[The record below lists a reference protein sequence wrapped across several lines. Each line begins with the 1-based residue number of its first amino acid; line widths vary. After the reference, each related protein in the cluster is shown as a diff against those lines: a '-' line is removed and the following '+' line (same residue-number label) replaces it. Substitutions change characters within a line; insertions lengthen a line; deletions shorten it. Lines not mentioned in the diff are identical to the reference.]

1 MLSPDMQEAM
11 IFIVESASYSMIKRG
26 AKLAPR
32 AFLSVAKSGDGGIEA
47 LIQGKPG
54 YGGISVSFNA
64 GPRTRRGLEIPTY
77 CSRCRPPVCEHLVA
91 LSLLLLRGSIKY
103 GIPWAADQ
111 DPGEIL
117 FESEQDEYLP
127 ELPPKLERQLE
138 VCLVGTAIENKTDP
152 WWERFVAAAN
162 TETRLYTLT
171 EAARRRLPP
180 YLRPSNLQI
189 PFAPLAERENPFE
202 ALRDYEDKIRYIAD
216 RNYVSPL
223 GGDEGLQAY
232 LESEVARALEKAHEA
247 SLIRKRLRDWLQKDN
262 TPSADRIDVA
272 WNLEQDDEALPR
284 LQFSVLLTTKNINR
298 MPRTPSMLQNLCREL
313 GNGTRQLHPDQRR
326 FMDWLDRN
334 RYLLYSKPHF
344 TDGTAKRFPV
354 RQAMIWMNQWLP
366 MGFVAWEDGTPCR
379 YDARPARLVAAPVE
393 TGGLAWHVRVEGLEG
408 LELLSRARLFSCK
421 AYDTDDDIF
430 VFVFRGDVFHLLTTD
445 RMPLKML
452 AHFYESPE
460 IPMDGLAGTR
470 EAQRLIQRFL
480 DQDTPRSQ
488 YLAEVPVRPMLE
500 FFYEEEERTLSM
512 TALAKA
518 ADCSRYYYAASE
530 RWIPALEQ
538 VQRPHALESLEYLS
552 DEDGLDPIPNVSEI
566 SELALGAVVRRS
578 DVAGVEAWLERFI
591 PRASQGEPG
600 PDGVFRWKWKVQRK
614 SLGPLVQLW
623 QARPGGAEYRGNRP
637 FQNLIQ
643 PRNAPVF
650 HINVDSTGVDL
661 LKISVSM
668 EQEMEALDYDEV
680 ERALKESEDELV
692 LLPRGRLYRR
702 NDLETYRKSLDA
714 LLELGIEPG
723 GGEHE
728 LHVFQFMHQ
737 SVREAL
743 ESAESFKRLEE
754 LKRRIEEQIR
764 SFKGIPEVR
773 LPASLKSV
781 LRPYQ
786 RTGVNFLAWACRT
799 FGGAILADDMG
810 LGKTLQT
817 LASLK
822 ILRKGEKNP
831 GPSLVVCP
839 ASVAHNWVRE
849 VRHFTPDLNV
859 LLLESGAARKELL
872 TTIPEYDLV
881 VKNYALTRRDIE
893 TLRGHHWF
901 MICIDEAQNIKNPSA
916 EITRAVKSLNARFR
930 LALTGTPIENR
941 LLDLWSLADF
951 AVPGTLGTMEAFLER
966 VRVRESALLYRTLRA
981 QLRPMLLRRLKLD
994 VAPELPP
1001 RIEERIDCAM
1011 HPGQRK
1017 LYLAELKKAKQMMA
1031 EVKDKNVSGPQRIQI
1046 LVCLTRLRQIC
1057 CHPALLHDRK
1067 SPSGKL
1073 DSLMEVVRR
1082 VLEEGHKVLVFSQF
1096 VKMIEVIEKAFR
1108 AEEIPFHVLTGKSTN
1123 RGEIVQA
1130 FEAAEE
1136 PCVFLIS
1143 LKAGGTGLNLTAASY
1158 VILADPWWNPAV
1170 EAQAIDRTHR
1180 IGQDKTVIA
1189 IRLVTLDTIEE
1200 RIMEL
1205 QERKHAM
1212 VENVLEEDEFNRSL
1226 NRDDFAFIL
1235 DTSGEQG

>member
-1 MLSPDMQEAM
+1 MLSADLQ
-11 IFIVESASYSMIKRG
+11 
-26 AKLAPR
+26 
-32 AFLSVAKSGDGGIEA
+32 EA
-47 LIQGKPG
+47 LINIVENVSYSALMRGDKLSPRRFLRIAECSDGGFEASIRGKR
-54 YGGISVSFNA
+54 GGDVITVFFRVDS
-64 GPRTRRGLEIPTY
+64 TRKGLEIVTRCA
-77 CSRCRPPVCEHLVA
+77 CSGPPGCEHLIA
-91 LSLLLLRGSIKY
+91 LALLLLRGAVKY
-103 GIPWAADQ
+103 EIPWAGSE
-111 DPGEIL
+111 DPGQVL
-117 FESEQDEYLP
+117 FEAAVDEFLPVLPP
-127 ELPPKLERQLE
+127 ELGQQLE
-138 VCLVGTAIENKTDP
+138 VCLIGAAIEASAEP
-152 WWERFVAAAN
+152 WWERFIAAAHS
-162 TETRLYTLT
+162 ETRLFTLS
-171 EAARRRLPP
+171 EAARRRLPSH
-180 YLRPSNLQI
+180 LRSNTIQ
-189 PFAPLAERENPFE
+189 FSMAPLAELENPFQ
-202 ALRDYEDKIRYIAD
+202 ALREYEKRIQYIAD
-216 RNYVSPL
+216 RNFVKPL
-223 GGDEGLQAY
+223 AGDEGLQAY
-232 LESEVARALEKAHEA
+232 LESETARENEKGHEA
-247 SLIRKRLRDWLQKDN
+247 ALVRKRLRDWLQTDSA
-262 TPSADRIDVA
+262 PSADRIEVV
-272 WNLEQDDEALPR
+272 WSLVQDDTAPPQLH
-284 LQFSVLLTTKNINR
+284 FSVLLTAKNLNR
-298 MPRTPSMLQNLCREL
+298 APRTASMLHNLCREI
-313 GNGTRQLHPDQRR
+313 GYGTRQLHPDQRR
-326 FMDWLDRN
+326 FLDWLDRN
-334 RYLLYSKPHF
+334 RYLLYSMPNV
-344 TDGTAKRFPV
+344 TDGAAKRFPL
-354 RQAMIWMNQWLP
+354 RQAMTWMNQWLP

-379 YDARPARLVAAPVE
+379 YDARPARLVAAPTE
-393 TGGLAWHVRVEGLEG
+393 ERGLAWHVRVEGLDG
-408 LELLSRARLFSCK
+408 LELLSGARLFLCK
-421 AYDTDDDIF
+421 AYDTDTDIF
-430 VFVFRGDVFHLLTTD
+430 IFVFRGEAFHLLTTD
-445 RMPLKML
+445 RMPLKL
-452 AHFYESPE
+452 LYHFRCHPE
-460 IPMDGLAGTR
+460 IPLEGIAGTG
-470 EAQRLIQRFL
+470 EAQRLIWQFL
-480 DQDTPRSQ
+480 DKDTPRSQ
-488 YLAEVPVRPMLE
+488 YFVEVPVRPMLE
-500 FFYEEEERTLSM
+500 FFYEEEERLLSM
-512 TALAKA
+512 TAHAQA
-518 ADCSRYYYAASE
+518 ADSSRYYYAAPE
-530 RWIPALEQ
+530 RWIPALEN
-538 VQRPHALESLEYLS
+538 VQRLRPPESLENLS
-552 DEDGLDPIPNVSEI
+552 DEEGLEPIPGVSELP
-566 SELALGAVVRRS
+566 ELALGNVVRRS
-578 DVAGVEAWLERFI
+578 DVAGLEAWLERFI
-591 PRASQGEPG
+591 PRAAQGELEPEG
-600 PDGVFRWKWKVQRK
+600 GYRWKWKVHRK
-614 SLGPLVQLW
+614 AHGPLVQLW
-623 QARPGGAEYRGNRP
+623 QARPRGAEYRGNRP

-643 PRNAPVF
+643 PRKAPVF
-650 HINVDSTGVDL
+650 HINVDSAGVNL
-661 LKISVSM
+661 LKISVAM

-680 ERALKESEDELV
+680 ERALKENEDELV

-702 NDLETYRKSLDA
+702 DDLETYRKSLDA

-737 SVREAL
+737 SVQEAL

-773 LPASLKSV
+773 LTASLKSV

-817 LASLK
+817 LAALLV
-822 ILRKGEKNP
+822 LRKGEKNP

-849 VRHFTPDLNV
+849 VRHFTPDLKV

-893 TLRGHHWF
+893 TLRGHQWF
-901 MICIDEAQNIKNPSA
+901 MICVDEAQNIKNPSA
-916 EITRAVKSLNARFR
+916 EITHAVKSLDARYR
-930 LALTGTPIENR
+930 LALTGTPVENR

-1001 RIEERIDCAM
+1001 RIEERIDCSM

-1031 EVKDKNVSGPQRIQI
+1031 EVTDKKVSGPQRIQI
-1046 LVCLTRLRQIC
+1046 LACLTRLRQIC

-1096 VKMIEVIEKAFR
+1096 VKMIEIIEKALQ
-1108 AEEIPFHVLTGKSTN
+1108 AEEIPYHVLTGKSVK
-1123 RGEIVQA
+1123 RGAIVHG
-1130 FEAAEE
+1130 FETAEA

-1205 QERKHAM
+1205 QERKRAM

-1235 DTSGEQG
+1235 DASEEQH